1 MRPENFQW
9 FKMESAREIL
19 AYRAADW
26 QMMIIP
32 SFQVVSDENL
42 GEEEGLFHVIIDRA
56 GENGVL
62 VNRLMTWCEIF
73 DAFKIEV

>member
-9 FKMESAREIL
+9 CKMESAREVQ

-32 SFQVVSDENL
+32 SFQVGIDC
-42 GEEEGLFHVIIDRA
+42 GEEVGLFHVIIDRA

-62 VNRLMTWCEIF
+62 VNRLMTWCEIVEG
-73 DAFKIEV
+73 FKIEV

>member
-1 MRPENFQW
+1 MRPEYMHW
-9 FKMESAREIL
+9 CKMESAREIR

-32 SFQVVSDENL
+32 SFQVVEID

-62 VNRLMTWCEIF
+62 VNRMMTWCQILE
-73 DAFKIEV
+73 AFQIEV

>member
-1 MRPENFQW
+1 MRPEQMIW
-9 FKMESAREIL
+9 ESMESAREIR

-32 SFQVVSDENL
+32 SFQVVSEND
-42 GEEEGLFHVIIDRA
+42 EEESGLFHVIIDRA

-62 VNRLMTWCEIF
+62 INRLMTWEEIF
-73 DAFKIEV
+73 GAFAIEV

>member
-1 MRPENFQW
+1 MMRPEHFLW
-9 FKMESAREIL
+9 TKMESARSIV
-19 AYRAADW
+19 AYRAANW

-32 SFQVVSDENL
+32 SFQSA
-42 GEEEGLFHVIIDRA
+42 GEEGLFHVIIDRA

-73 DAFKIEV
+73 EAFKIEV

>member
-9 FKMESAREIL
+9 FKMESAREIH
-19 AYRAADW
+19 AYRTADW

-32 SFQVVSDENL
+32 SFQVVSND

-73 DAFKIEV
+73 EAFKIEI